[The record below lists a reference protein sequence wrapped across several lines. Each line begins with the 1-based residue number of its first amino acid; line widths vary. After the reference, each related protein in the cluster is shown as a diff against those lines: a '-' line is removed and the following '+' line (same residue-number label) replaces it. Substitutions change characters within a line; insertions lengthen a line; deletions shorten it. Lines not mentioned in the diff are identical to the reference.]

1 MKLSIFVL
9 RHSFRKYLCNRNF
22 LEKYNAENLQDFAQT
37 QLDFQFLLDNR
48 YQNVNADGNPDLSL
62 HRVLGCAKKC
72 FDSQVLLDPFE
83 EKFYLP
89 TALVKLNDR
98 QGRQGKIVCEKH
110 EAFLFFCI
118 VKSNPA

>member
-1 MKLSIFVL
+1 MKLNIFVL
-9 RHSFRKYLCNRNF
+9 QDIFRKYLCNRNF

-62 HRVLGCAKKC
+62 HCVLGVAKKC

-83 EKFYLP
+83 KDFYP
-89 TALVKLNDR
+89 PAALVKLSDY
-98 QGRQGKIVCEKH
+98 QSWQAKVVC
-110 EAFLFFCI
+110 
-118 VKSNPA
+118 